1 MSGISKNKKTQI
13 FCFKS
18 DEKKIEISFLFNVF
32 KIKKKNC
39 LFKIYEIYMKDPESA
54 EMKEKSNFR
63 FFFLNIVV
71 FVLKMTPIF
80 DEFSP
85 ITRKI

>member
-32 KIKKKNC
+32 KITKKK
-39 LFKIYEIYMKDPESA
+39 LKFFEIYMKDPESA

-63 FFFLNIVV
+63 FCNFF
-71 FVLKMTPIF
+71 F
-80 DEFSP
+80 
-85 ITRKI
+85 